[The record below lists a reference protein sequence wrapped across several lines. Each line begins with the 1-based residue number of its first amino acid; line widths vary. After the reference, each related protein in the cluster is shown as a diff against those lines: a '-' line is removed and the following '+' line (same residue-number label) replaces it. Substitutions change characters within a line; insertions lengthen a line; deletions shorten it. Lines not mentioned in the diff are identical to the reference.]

1 MRVGL
6 VRNVALGMVALV
18 GLGLA
23 GCDDN
28 PTDFDADETV
38 KITTNPSLLTLPAG
52 ATALVSSRTE
62 NAGSEPTWEEIS
74 ASVDGSCGSGAITVD
89 VAASYEPT
97 LQPPGQFDV
106 TAGNTLGGSCIQL
119 SGGGASATVEVNVV
133 GDSLAI
139 TDVPATETV
148 DLFASVDLSGA
159 MFSRTGDPV
168 SPFDPASDLAWSV
181 DDNAVMTVD
190 AATGVVSAIG
200 VGSATITAT
209 WTEAGAT
216 LTATQALS
224 TNAPALAIVPPDPD
238 SLLIDTTIDL
248 TATLTDPTDPPA
260 TFGPFDPETDV
271 EWVTFDED
279 DEPTDE
285 NDVIAVDPVTGEVTA
300 LGPGTATVRA
310 RWIPSI
316 MVDEDD
322 AVINNPVEASTM
334 IDVTIPAPTLATA
347 APTSGN
353 LGDLITLTG
362 AGFHEAMSIVV
373 DGSALE
379 GAYEPTIVNATTAT
393 FYMPFGSVDD
403 DEAELNVAVGAPGQ
417 LSNQLTLTRTF
428 TDETGEPDND
438 SRATAPPVT
447 FPLDLW
453 GTVDAEDLNDRFS
466 FSVAVETKFDV
477 RLDWAGAS
485 GDLDL
490 LWVDSPPT
498 AFQACTGETATGAH
512 PETAEGED
520 CVFPPGDYTVEVNS
534 YDHETAV
541 YHLEITVVP

>member
-28 PTDFDADETV
+28 PTDFETDETV
-38 KITTNPSLLTLPAG
+38 KITTNPTLITLPAG
-52 ATALVSSRTE
+52 VTTLLSSRTE
-62 NAGSEPTWEEIS
+62 NAGNEPTWEEIS
-74 ASVDGSCGSGAITVD
+74 ATVDGSCGSGAITIAT
-89 VAASYEPT
+89 AASFEPT
-97 LQPPGQFDV
+97 VQPPGQFDV
-106 TAGNTLGGSCIQL
+106 TGGNTLGATCIQL

-139 TDVPATETV
+139 TGVPATEVV

-159 MFSRTGDPV
+159 LFSGTADPV
-168 SPFDPASDLAWSV
+168 SPFDPETDLAWST
-181 DDNAVMTVD
+181 DDDAVLTVD
-190 AATGVVSAIG
+190 PATGVVTSVG

-209 WTEAGAT
+209 WTDAGAT
-216 LTATQALS
+216 LTASTALS
-224 TNAPALAIVPPDPD
+224 TNAPTLAIVPADPD
-238 SLLIDTTIDL
+238 SLLIDTTLDL

-271 EWVTFDED
+271 VWSTSDDDIVDIDE
-279 DEPTDE
+279 
-285 NDVIAVDPVTGEVTA
+285 VTGEATA
-300 LGPGTATVRA
+300 VGPGTATITA
-310 RWIPSI
+310 MWIPSI
-316 MVDEDD
+316 VVDEEDEI
-322 AVINNPVEASTM
+322 INNPVAATTS
-334 IDVTIPAPTLATA
+334 IDVTIPAPTLTTA
-347 APTSGN
+347 VPTSGN
-353 LGDLITLTG
+353 LGELITLTG
-362 AGFHEAMSIVV
+362 VGFTDAMSIVV
-373 DGSALE
+373 DGDELADV
-379 GAYEPTIVNATTAT
+379 YEPTIVNATTAT
-393 FYMPFGSVDD
+393 FHMPFGSVNDVN
-403 DEAELNVAVGAPGQ
+403 AAVSVAVGGPGQ
-417 LSNQLTLTRTF
+417 LSNALALTRTF

-453 GTVDAEDLNDRFS
+453 GTVDAADLNDRFS
-466 FSVAVETKFDV
+466 FTVAVETKFDV
-477 RLDWAGAS
+477 LLDWTGAS

-498 AFQACTGETATGAH
+498 AFQACTGQTATGAH
-512 PETAEGED
+512 PETADGED

-534 YDHETAV
+534 YDEATAI